1 MGLCILLYVSP
12 SSHKEDTVAQEI
24 TTQTFPQETAALPG
38 CSPTDNR
45 SSVWHEFV
53 VKKWPYQNWVLL
65 FYSIVALLNI
75 DFWAWDKP
83 TTFGPDSCFTGLLEA
98 WTLPSRETRPWA
110 LRFVGIERHDS
121 ETNSSDLLKNPRKY
135 WKKQKVWFIEAETK
149 KHLKQNQD
157 SHVEALGGR
166 YTGKKVSPQG
176 IQPTPSHASPSFS
189 WAQTH
194 HWMKTPH
201 KRHTKYKTLRIEM
214 YRNVKKISTPKNR
227 YKATRLCK
235 KKGILTPC
243 GVSSVEGMLM
253 DPRMLPLVRSFRKS
267 TRTHWWA
274 SSNLCTSPKEEPW
287 DNNWTTNL
295 SRRNNSPY

>member
-1 MGLCILLYVSP
+1 MGLCILLYGSL

-24 TTQTFPQETAALPG
+24 MTQTFPQEAAALPG
-38 CSPTDNR
+38 SSPTELPNAWSIIRWQRIIDQAFGMSL
-45 SSVWHEFV
+45 SSRNGHIKIGFC
-53 VKKWPYQNWVLL
+53 
-65 FYSIVALLNI
+65 YSTLVALLNI

-98 WTLPSRETRPWA
+98 WTLPSRETRPSA

-149 KHLKQNQD
+149 KHLKQNQA

-176 IQPTPSHASPSFS
+176 IQPTPLHASPSFS

-194 HWMKTPH
+194 H
-201 KRHTKYKTLRIEM
+201 
-214 YRNVKKISTPKNR
+214 
-227 YKATRLCK
+227 
-235 KKGILTPC
+235 
-243 GVSSVEGMLM
+243 
-253 DPRMLPLVRSFRKS
+253 
-267 TRTHWWA
+267 
-274 SSNLCTSPKEEPW
+274 
-287 DNNWTTNL
+287 
-295 SRRNNSPY
+295 